1 MKSNPTILHIS
12 TAPTW
17 RGGEQ
22 QLAYLLTELKNKA
35 INHIVICP
43 VNSPMMKF
51 CQENNIEFF
60 SYVRKG
66 ALSFKAAK
74 IIKDLSCRVDVMHA
88 HDAHA
93 HSLAYLSSI
102 LYSVVTPLVIHRRVI
117 FPIKNKF
124 FTRKKYAMQNL
135 AKVISISKEVQTICR
150 TYGVAKEKLALIHSA
165 IDANKFSR
173 ESKHKL
179 RTEYHVPTDDH
190 VIGYVAALTSEK
202 DQTTFIKTAQQLLVD
217 KLEATFFLIGA
228 GRDQEQLESLIAELG
243 LQAKIIITGFRNDIP
258 DILPELDLFLFT
270 STKEGLGTSVLD
282 AFASGVPVVATDS
295 GGIRDIIHHDKT
307 GLMTAV
313 GDVPALVQQVKR
325 VVNDPELRKRLIE
338 NSQELLQQFNSNT
351 MATKTLALYK
361 EILDDNTNSD

>member
-1 MKSNPTILHIS
+1 MKSKPTILHIS

-22 QLAYLLTELKNKA
+22 QLAYLLTELKNEA
-35 INHIVICP
+35 INNIVICP
-43 VNSPMMKF
+43 VNSPMMEF

-74 IIKDLSCRVDVMHA
+74 IIKDLSRRVDVMHA

-93 HSLAYLSSI
+93 HSLAYLSLR
-102 LYSVVTPLVIHRRVI
+102 LYGVATPLVIHRRVI
-117 FPIKNKF
+117 FSIKDKF
-124 FTRKKYAMQNL
+124 FTRKKYAMPNL
-135 AKVISISKEVQTICR
+135 IKVITISKEVQKICHA
-150 TYGVAKEKLALIHSA
+150 YGIAKEKLALIHSA
-165 IDANKFSR
+165 IDTDKFSH
-173 ESKHKL
+173 ESQHKL
-179 RTEYHVPTDDH
+179 RTEYDIPESDLL
-190 VIGYVAALTSEK
+190 IGYVAALTSEK
-202 DQTTFIKTAQQLLVD
+202 DQTTFIKTAQQLLAD
-217 KLEATFFLIGA
+217 NLQATFFLIGS
-228 GRDQEQLESLIAELG
+228 GDDQEKLESLITELG

-295 GGIRDIIHHDKT
+295 GGIRDIIHHNKT

-313 GDVPALVQQVKR
+313 GDVSALVQQVKR
-325 VVNDPELRKRLIE
+325 VVGDVELRKYLIE
-338 NSQELLQQFNSNT
+338 NSRDLLQQFNSNT

-361 EILDDNTNSD
+361 EILDDNTT